1 MSSVCF
7 CNAMILDSVEKRF
20 FCGALLCENGTIS
33 EIYHDGTLPAH
44 VDETVDLGG
53 ACLIPGLT
61 DAHTHG
67 RDGYD
72 FTSADEQGMRT
83 MLKGYVSRGVTSVFP
98 TLASAPFD
106 VLLKQG
112 ALIRSL
118 KDSKD
123 GAHVLGVHLEGR
135 YLNPKKGGAHA
146 HELLAMPSADEVD
159 EIVESFGFPLHV
171 SAAYELDADESFIGK
186 LTSLGATAGLA
197 HTEADFD
204 TAHRLYEKYG
214 ISLTHT
220 FNAMPPLHH
229 RDGGAVC
236 AGFCDDMYTELI
248 CDGIHVAPEMVRL
261 AYKAKGADRL
271 VLITDSMEATDS
283 PDGEYSIAGNPVIV
297 KDSIARTPAGN
308 LAGSTL
314 NLLDAVNNLV
324 RFADATPAQAI
335 CCATI
340 TPCRMLG
347 VDGEYGSIEKGKRAD
362 LLAVSISDNNEIS
375 LLDVYTSAKKL

>member
-7 CNAMILDSVEKRF
+7 FNAKILDSDQKCF
-20 FCGALLCENGTIS
+20 FDGALLCENGVITK
-33 EIYHDGTLPAH
+33 IYRDGDHPSHA
-44 VDETVDLGG
+44 DEKIDLGG
-53 ACLIPGLT
+53 AYLIPGLT

-72 FTSADEQGMRT
+72 FTSADEQGMKT
-83 MLKGYVSRGVTSVFP
+83 MLKGYASRGVTTLFP

-106 VLLKQG
+106 ILLGQG
-112 ALIRSL
+112 AMIRSF
-118 KDSKD
+118 KTNTN
-123 GAHVLGVHLEGR
+123 GAHVAGVHLEGR

-146 HELLAMPSADEVD
+146 HELLALPAVDEVD
-159 EIVESFGFPLHV
+159 AIVESLGLPLHV
-171 SAAYELDADESFIGK
+171 SAAYELDKDESFIEK
-186 LTSLGATAGLA
+186 LVSLGATAGLA
-197 HTEADFD
+197 HTEADFE
-204 TAHRLYEKYG
+204 TVHHLYEKYG

-236 AGFCDDMYTELI
+236 AGLCDDMYIELI

-261 AYKAKGADRL
+261 TYKVKGADRL
-271 VLITDSMEATDS
+271 VLVTDSMEATDS

-324 RFADATPAQAI
+324 RFAGATLEEAVL
-335 CCATI
+335 CATI
-340 TPCRMLG
+340 NPCRMLG
-347 VDGEYGSIEKGKRAD
+347 IDKEYGSIEEGKKAD
-362 LLAVSISDNNEIS
+362 LLTVSISDNKIS
-375 LLDVYTSAKKL
+375 LLSVYASAKKV

>member
-7 CNAMILDSVEKRF
+7 FGAMILDSVEKRF
-20 FCGALLCENGTIS
+20 FRGSLLCENGKIS
-33 EIYHDGTLPAH
+33 EIYRDENVPANA
-44 VDETVDLGG
+44 DETVDLGG
-53 ACLIPGLT
+53 AYLIPGLT

-72 FTSADEQGMRT
+72 FTSADRQGMMT
-83 MLKGYVSRGVTSVFP
+83 MLKGYASRGVTSVFP

-106 VLLKQG
+106 ILLKQG
-112 ALIRSL
+112 AMIRSL
-118 KDSKD
+118 KQCDE

-135 YLNPKKGGAHA
+135 YLNPKKSGAHA
-146 HELLAMPSADEVD
+146 HELLATPSADEVD
-159 EIVESFGFPLHV
+159 AIVESLGLPLHV

-197 HTEADFD
+197 HTEADFA
-204 TAHRLYEKYG
+204 TAHRLYEKYR

-220 FNAMPPLHH
+220 FNAMHPLHH

-248 CDGIHVAPEMVRL
+248 CDGIHVVPEMVRL
-261 AYKAKGADRL
+261 TYKVKGADRL

-314 NLLDAVNNLV
+314 NLLDGVNNLV
-324 RFADATPAQAI
+324 RFAGATPEEAI

-340 TPCRMLG
+340 NPCRMLG
-347 VDGEYGSIEKGKRAD
+347 IDGEYGSIEKGKMAD
-362 LLAVSISDNNEIS
+362 LLAVGISDSNEIS
-375 LLDVYTSAKKL
+375 LLEVYTSAKKL

>member
-7 CNAMILDSVEKRF
+7 FNAMILDSTEKLF
-20 FCGALLCENGTIS
+20 FCGSVLCENGVIS
-33 EIYHDGTLPAH
+33 EIYREAVPTVNADK
-44 VDETVDLGG
+44 TVDLGG
-53 ACLIPGLT
+53 AYLIPGFT

-67 RDGYD
+67 RDGFD
-72 FTSADEQGMRT
+72 FASADEQGMKT
-83 MLKGYVSRGVTSVFP
+83 MLMGYLSRGVTSVFP

-106 VLLKQG
+106 TLLEKG
-112 ALIRSL
+112 AMIRDL
-118 KDSKD
+118 KEYGE

-146 HELLAMPSADEVD
+146 PELLALPCANEVD
-159 EIVESFGFPLHV
+159 AIVDNLGLPLHV
-171 SAAYELDADESFIGK
+171 SAAYELDTDETFIRK
-186 LTSLGATAGLA
+186 LTSLGASVGLA

-229 RDGGAVC
+229 RAGGAVC
-236 AGFCDDMYTELI
+236 AGLCDDMYTELI

-261 AYKAKGADRL
+261 LYKAKGADRL
-271 VLITDSMEATDS
+271 VLVTDSMEATDS

-324 RFADATPAQAI
+324 RFTDATPAQAI
-335 CCATI
+335 CCATLN
-340 TPCRMLG
+340 PCRMLG
-347 VDGEYGSIEKGKRAD
+347 LGAEYGSIEKGKRAD
-362 LLAVSISDNNEIS
+362 LLSVSISDNNEIS
-375 LLDVYTSAKKL
+375 LLGVYRSAK